1 MTKPVLI
8 ALAQLNAHLGN
19 VNANVSRLAEARTQ
33 AAAHGAEIIVT
44 PEMYLSG
51 YPCDDLVLRADFM
64 ADVAAG
70 IDALAKL
77 TADGGPAIVVGA
89 PVAADGAIYNAVFI
103 LDGGAQLARF
113 DKVNLPNYGVFD
125 DKRNFAAGQMPGP
138 AMLRGLKI
146 GFPICEDIWEANVAE
161 CLEESGADLI
171 IAINASPF
179 DMTKPERR
187 MSTIVA
193 RTVET
198 GLPVAYVNMVG
209 GQDELVYDGGSFA
222 INAGGKLACHLPSFS
237 ESIVVVS
244 AQKTAGMVTL
254 TGQISPPDGDLTALY
269 RGLCLGLR
277 DYVHKNG
284 FPGVVLGL
292 SGGID
297 SALVATLAVDA
308 VGADAVHA
316 VMMPSAYTSQESLDD
331 AAELASALGIRLD
344 NIAITPAMGA
354 LDQMLAEQFAGTEPN
369 VAEENIQSRL
379 RGLILMGISNKH
391 GSMVLATGN
400 KSEYAAGYSTLYGD
414 MCGGYAPLKDVWK
427 VDVFR
432 LCDWRNQHLPRGAAG
447 QPPRA
452 ANADCASHKAGTHQL
467 SKHLLAGHSHRTYR
481 HKALNSQ
488 PHIRIYCLSPAP
500 LTHVCSRYPSKLI
513 RANATGYF
521 LRRHSVRYQQIVRPA
536 SGQVRPLP
544 GLSQYYQA
552 GCQGHLPIRQH
563 HQGFLGLYRPTASSP
578 HEPHPR
584 QPRQQRVWPPAP
596 SQCHPTNQEQPPETH
611 FYGHS
616 HEAQDIDRDKA
627 RSNHH
632 RAAKSGR

>member
-8 ALAQLNAHLGN
+8 ALAQMNAHLGK
-19 VNANVSRLAEARTQ
+19 VNANVSRLAEARAKSALQ
-33 AAAHGAEIIVT
+33 GAEIIVT
-44 PEMYLSG
+44 PEMFLSG
-51 YPCDDLVLRADFM
+51 YPCDDLVLRNDFM

-70 IDALAKL
+70 IDQL
-77 TADGGPAIVVGA
+77 TELTSDGGPAIVVGA
-89 PVAADGAIYNAVFI
+89 PAAIDGAIYNSVFV
-103 LDGGAQLARF
+103 LDGGKQLARF

-125 DKRNFAAGQMPGP
+125 DKRNFTAGQMPGP

-146 GFPICEDIWEANVAE
+146 GFPICEDIWEPNVAE

-179 DMTKPERR
+179 DISKPERR

-209 GQDELVYDGGSFA
+209 GQDELVYDGSSFA

-237 ESIVVVS
+237 ESIVVIS

-254 TGQISPPDGDLTALY
+254 TGQITPPDSDLTALY

-284 FPGVVLGL
+284 FPGVLLGL

-297 SALVATLAVDA
+297 SALVAALAVDA
-308 VGADAVHA
+308 LGAEAVHA
-316 VMMPSAYTSQESLDD
+316 VMMPSAFTSQESLDD
-331 AAELASALGIRLD
+331 AAEMAAALGIRLD
-344 NIAITPAMGA
+344 TIAITPVVDA
-354 LDQMLAEQFAGTEPN
+354 LGTMLADQFAGTAPN

-391 GSMVLATGN
+391 GAMVLATGN

-432 LCDWRNQHLPRGAAG
+432 LCEWRNRHLPRGAAG
-447 QPPRA
+447 PEGVVIPQAIIDKPPSAELRPDQKDTDSLPPYYQLDAIMAALCEEMADIETIVARGYNRDDVTQASQLLFRA
-452 ANADCASHKAGTHQL
+452 EYKRFQAAPGPKMTPVAFGRDRRL
-467 SKHLLAGHSHRTYR
+467 
-481 HKALNSQ
+481 
-488 PHIRIYCLSPAP
+488 P
-500 LTHVCSRYPSKLI
+500 LT
-513 RANATGYF
+513 
-521 LRRHSVRYQQIVRPA
+521 
-536 SGQVRPLP
+536 SGFN
-544 GLSQYYQA
+544 
-552 GCQGHLPIRQH
+552 PIKR
-563 HQGFLGLYRPTASSP
+563 
-578 HEPHPR
+578 
-584 QPRQQRVWPPAP
+584 
-596 SQCHPTNQEQPPETH
+596 
-611 FYGHS
+611 
-616 HEAQDIDRDKA
+616 
-627 RSNHH
+627 
-632 RAAKSGR
+632 